1 MKTLLKIISYAG
13 LALTVGPSFL
23 VFLGTI
29 DLSTHKTLMLVG
41 TLMWFLTVP
50 FWMGEEK
57 KAG

>member
-13 LALTVGPSFL
+13 LALTVTPSFL

-57 KAG
+57 ETG